1 MILTETPR
9 RKLITQLVNWGHW
22 FALINMLLAIAIA
35 TIYIFNSPAPETLL
49 GVTYLFINWVSHI
62 GFLTFF
68 GFIIFVLPL
77 CYLVPSARTVKGVSA
92 VLAAIALALLALDAL
107 LYNKYGVHLSLNSA
121 QLIRNEANNA
131 ISGFGWQKWSFF
143 LLIFF
148 FWLSTQLI
156 IANAIWKRIG
166 RLQKRKLALPII
178 SFFIVCFVSS
188 HALHI
193 WADAN
198 LYHPIVQQDDL
209 FPLSY
214 PATAKTLMSRY
225 KLLDRENY
233 DQRKELQFNQSMD
246 DIRYPLSPIYC
257 SVIPTQK
264 VLMLVQIDK
273 MPFDTASHFVFDTPH
288 LGNHSSIDAAKRS
301 LLFGLPELYHPALSK
316 KIPVLLDLP
325 RGLGLNVGV
334 YSEEPI
340 KKGRTE
346 AFQQD
351 WQTFAT
357 NIADQQTHFGI
368 AFVTAEQINSLLS
381 PQILQQYQVLL
392 LKDMTQDGQIQQRLY
407 SNIPWVVEFSSTEDI
422 APTLLNMLGCNAS
435 EKTYSTG
442 RDLQKTTQDWAVT
455 TQGHKVIVMQHLQ
468 RIEVLSNGSTRVF
481 NLQNG
486 EENFATFDT
495 ALLSQAIKRLSSFSV
510 SR

>member
-35 TIYIFNSPAPETLL
+35 TIYIFNSPAPQTLL

-68 GFIIFVLPL
+68 GFIIFILPL

-92 VLAAIALALLALDAL
+92 LLAAIALALLALDAL

-143 LLIFF
+143 LLVFV

-166 RLQKRKLALPII
+166 RLQKRKLALPIS

-225 KLLDRENY
+225 NLLDRENY
-233 DQRKELQFNQSMD
+233 DQRKELQFNESMD
-246 DIRYPLSPIYC
+246 NIRYPLSPIYC
-257 SVIPTQK
+257 SVIPASK
-264 VLMLVQIDK
+264 VLMLVQIDN
-273 MPFDTASHFVFDTPH
+273 MPVDTASHFVFNSPH
-288 LGNHSSIDAAKRS
+288 LGHHSSMDAAKRS
-301 LLFGLPELYHPALSK
+301 LLFGLPELYHPALNRK
-316 KIPVLLDLP
+316 TPVLLDLP
-325 RGLGLNVGV
+325 RGLGLNVGI
-334 YSEEPI
+334 YSEQAI
-340 KKGRTE
+340 KQSSIEG
-346 AFQQD
+346 FVQD
-351 WQTFAT
+351 WQTFAA
-357 NIADQQTHFGI
+357 NLAAQQTHLGI
-368 AFVTAEQINSLLS
+368 AFVTAEQINRLLS
-381 PQILQQYQVLL
+381 TQILQQYQVLL
-392 LKDMTQDGQIQQRLY
+392 LKNVSDDSQIQKRLY
-407 SNIPWVVEFSSTEDI
+407 SNTPLAAEFSSTEDL
-422 APTLLNMLGCNAS
+422 APTMLNMLGCHAS
-435 EKTYSTG
+435 EKAYSTG
-442 RDLQKTTQDWAVT
+442 RDLQKTTQDWAVS
-455 TQGHKVIVMQHLQ
+455 TQGHRVIVMQHLQ
-468 RIEVLSNGSTRVF
+468 RIEVLSNGSTKVF
-481 NLQNG
+481 NVQSG
-486 EENFATFDT
+486 EEEFATFDT

>member
-35 TIYIFNSPAPETLL
+35 SIYIFNSPAPQTLL
-49 GVTYLFINWVSHI
+49 GVIYLFINWVSHI

-68 GFIIFVLPL
+68 GFIIFILPL
-77 CYLVPSARTVKGVSA
+77 CYLVPSARMVKGLSA
-92 VLAAIALALLALDAL
+92 LVAAIALALLALDAL
-107 LYNKYGVHLSLNSA
+107 LYNKYGVHLSLDSA

-131 ISGFGWQKWSFF
+131 ISGFGWQKWIFF

-148 FWLSTQLI
+148 FWLSAQLI

-166 RLQKRKLALPII
+166 RLQKRKLTFPII

-225 KLLDRENY
+225 NLLDRENY
-233 DQRKELQFNQSMD
+233 DQRKELQFNESMD
-246 DIRYPLSPIYC
+246 NIRYPLSPIYC
-257 SVIPTQK
+257 SVATANK

-273 MPFDTASHFVFDTPH
+273 VPIDTASSFVFNSPH

-301 LLFGLPELYHPALSK
+301 LLFGLPELYHPALSSR
-316 KIPVLLDLP
+316 IPVLLDLP
-325 RGLGLNVGV
+325 RGLGLNVGI
-334 YSEEPI
+334 YSENPI
-340 KKGRTE
+340 KKPDIQG
-346 AFQQD
+346 FKQD
-351 WQTFAT
+351 WQTFAANLAT
-357 NIADQQTHFGI
+357 HQTHLGI
-368 AFVTAEQINSLLS
+368 AFVTADQINNLLS
-381 PQILQQYQVLL
+381 TQLLQQYQVLL
-392 LKDMTQDGQIQQRLY
+392 LKNVNSENRIQRRLY
-407 SNIPWVVEFSSTEDI
+407 SNTPLAVEFSSTEDL
-422 APTLLNMLGCNAS
+422 APTLLNMLGCRAS
-435 EKTYSTG
+435 EKAYSTG
-442 RDLQKTTQDWAVT
+442 RNLQNTTQDWAVT

-468 RIEVLSNGSTRVF
+468 RIEVLSNGSTKVF
-481 NLQNG
+481 NVQSG
-486 EENFATFDT
+486 EEEFAIFDT